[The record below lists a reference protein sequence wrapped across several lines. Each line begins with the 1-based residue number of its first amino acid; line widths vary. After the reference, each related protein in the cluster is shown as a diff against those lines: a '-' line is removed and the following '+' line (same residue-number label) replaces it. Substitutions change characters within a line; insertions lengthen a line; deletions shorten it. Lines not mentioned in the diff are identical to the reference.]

1 MPKNLWESITA
12 SLSRFNF
19 LIRGDHPLHKLS
31 SWPERLLFC
40 RENYSVEKEL
50 LFCRENMLSQ
60 ISFLLF
66 IRVEECLFS
75 SVESKQTRH
84 LKIHPVEIHPFTV
97 WSVLTISLFWVT
109 ECFPHCL
116 LSFLLLHI
124 VTYSNQYSIVTTHN
138 VQYILLALNLS
149 QEYSELLN
157 PIDRMQFK

>member
-1 MPKNLWESITA
+1 MPKNLWESITP

-19 LIRGDHPLHKLS
+19 LIRGDRPLHKLS
-31 SWPERLLFC
+31 SWPER
-40 RENYSVEKEL
+40 L

-97 WSVLTISLFWVT
+97 ISTYDKLLLNN
-109 ECFPHCL
+109 CFPHCL
-116 LSFLLLHI
+116 LSFLLLHT